1 MCHKWHHMTNISLR
15 LSSLC
20 SVLVWKVR
28 LKFGSGGSYVVA
40 WSSHK
45 VLRNLGL
52 LAKDSFNSAAVPSRS
67 KKEKRAECSEAIT
80 KAKLKALPFQL
91 SIPDK
96 PHSNNP
102 IPGMCMASPIS
113 LFIFFFFLFFP
124 YKTAKA

>member
-1 MCHKWHHMTNISLR
+1 MTNISLR

-52 LAKDSFNSAAVPSRS
+52 LAKDSTRQLYHLVARKRKEPNALKPSQRPS
-67 KKEKRAECSEAIT
+67 
-80 KAKLKALPFQL
+80 
-91 SIPDK
+91 
-96 PHSNNP
+96 
-102 IPGMCMASPIS
+102 
-113 LFIFFFFLFFP
+113 
-124 YKTAKA
+124 